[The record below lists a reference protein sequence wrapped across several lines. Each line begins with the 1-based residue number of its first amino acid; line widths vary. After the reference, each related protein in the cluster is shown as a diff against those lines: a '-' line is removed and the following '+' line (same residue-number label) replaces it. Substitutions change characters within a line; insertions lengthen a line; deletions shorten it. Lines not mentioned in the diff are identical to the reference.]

1 MRKSDLTDVSK
12 PLKVEKER
20 KDALANIDINNYASK
35 YFCVIIQ
42 GDRLKSN
49 FFSIQCLMQINQEKN

>member
-35 YFCVIIQ
+35 YFCVILLLKQ

-49 FFSIQCLMQINQEKN
+49 FFSIQCIMQINQ